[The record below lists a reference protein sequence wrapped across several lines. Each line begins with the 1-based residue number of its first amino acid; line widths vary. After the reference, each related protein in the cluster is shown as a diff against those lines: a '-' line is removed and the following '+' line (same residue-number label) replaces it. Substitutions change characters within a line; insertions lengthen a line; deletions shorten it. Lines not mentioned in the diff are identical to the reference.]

1 MNFVDLIL
9 TGCFSSPEMPPLP
22 PVSAPLPEV
31 DESVEER
38 KARMDAMSK
47 KKTGRKST
55 ITNKG
60 GAAGLEGEEDA
71 SKKTKLG
78 GN

>member
-1 MNFVDLIL
+1 MN
-9 TGCFSSPEMPPLP
+9 SSPSMPPLP